1 MNIDIKQKLRYAAFS
16 IGTLTVILTASA
28 CARPQATAG
37 TIVVEIVT
45 STESTQHTLPSGSTV
60 QEALNG
66 AGFELGTLDRVDP
79 PGYTVLSNESVVTI
93 VRVVEEFEIENETI
107 PFPSQTVR
115 NEALPEGETLLIQ
128 PGENGVQEITF
139 RIVIEEGQEVAR
151 SPVKTVIIKEAIPEI
166 IMIGTQASFTP
177 VPIEGSL
184 VYIAGGNVWLI
195 EGNTGNRRAIIVSGD
210 IDGRILKISPDGR
223 WLLFTRSLDDEE
235 GTINSLW
242 AYSLADSEIDEVELD
257 VENVIH
263 FADWVPNASVNT
275 ITYSTVE
282 PSPSPPGWQANND
295 LKSLTLSDSGRVGN
309 RETILEANSGG
320 QYGWWGTDFAWGWNR
335 HDLAYMRADSIGLV
349 DIPAGEII
357 PIYDIVPFQTLG
369 DWAWVPGLSW
379 SQDGQNI
386 YYVDHGAPVGIESP
400 QASPV
405 FNLSAGTTSGTE
417 SLELVDR
424 TGMFAYPSVSPRLD
438 VQTAE
443 IAFNVAFLQAIAP
456 LESGDSTYRLTV
468 MDRDGSDLRAL
479 FPPEG
484 ETGLQPDEPVWS
496 PDGQLVAVI
505 YRGDLWIVEVGSGIG
520 NRLTGDA
527 QTTGLDW
534 N

>member
-1 MNIDIKQKLRYAAFS
+1 MNIDIKKKLRYAAIS
-16 IGTLTVILTASA
+16 IGALTVILTASA

-37 TIVVEIVT
+37 TIDVEIVT
-45 STESTQHTLPSGSTV
+45 GTESTQHTLPSGSTV
-60 QEALNG
+60 QQALNS

-93 VRVVEEFEIENETI
+93 VRVVEEFEIENETV

-151 SPVKTVIIKEAIPEI
+151 SPVKTVIIEEAIPEI

-184 VYIAGGNVWLI
+184 AYIAGGNVWLI

-210 IDGRILKISPDGR
+210 IDGRVLKISPDGR

-242 AYSLADSEIDEVELD
+242 TYSLADSEIGEVELD

-263 FADWVPNASVNT
+263 FADWVPNTSVNT

-320 QYGWWGTDFAWGWNR
+320 QYGWWGTDFAWGWDR

-405 FNLSAGTTSGTE
+405 FKLSAGTTSGTE

-505 YRGDLWIVEVGSGIG
+505 YRGDLWIVEVGTGIG
-520 NRLTGDA
+520 SRLTGDA